1 VSGAD
6 AAARGLVVIW
16 KHDAVTPRPP
26 TDTRT
31 VVFHAPH
38 GTAVTAGVAALCM
51 IGLVTVLLEDPALAL
66 RYAPALAWP
75 VVVVWAL
82 YTRPAVIVSDAG
94 VEVRNVTRTI
104 VLPWPS
110 IQRVDTK
117 YALTLYTAYGTFAAW
132 AAPAPSRMST
142 LASAPD
148 DLKHLPKS
156 SYIGGG
162 VRPGDLTT
170 SASGQAAAVIRRRWD
185 GLNEAGHLAD
195 PRLERSRPQVR
206 WHVLPALGIVA
217 LAALAVLLLRSG

>member
-1 VSGAD
+1 MAAR
-6 AAARGLVVIW
+6 AAARGTVVIW
-16 KHDAVTPRPP
+16 KHDAVRPSQP
-26 TDTRT
+26 ADART
-31 VVFHAPH
+31 VVFRAPR
-38 GTAVTAGVAALCM
+38 GTMITGVVAVLCA
-51 IGLVTVLLEDPALAL
+51 IGLVTALLEAGGLAL
-66 RYAPALAWP
+66 RYLPVLVLP

-82 YTRPAVIVSDAG
+82 YARPAVIVSDAG

-110 IQRVDTK
+110 IQRIDTK
-117 YALTLYTAYGTFAAW
+117 YALTLYTAYGAFAAW
-132 AAPAPSRMST
+132 AAPAPGRMTT
-142 LASAPD
+142 LASGPD

-185 GLNEAGHLAD
+185 ELNEAGYLAD

-217 LAALAVLLLRSG
+217 LAALAVALLRAG